1 MTSPAGLSVIGFA
14 LLLGLSLFFGLAFE
28 EFNIRSGL
36 QRPGGVRTFPL
47 LALAGGLLYVIDTQR
62 FLPLVAG
69 LLILGAWLAIA
80 YRHQL
85 RDISAEQRSVELVA
99 PVCNVLAYLIGPV
112 ALALP
117 PWVAVAA
124 AVAAVVLLTWRDQL
138 HALAERVEVAEI
150 GTAAKFLI
158 LTGIVLPLLPNEP
171 VTTLTAITPYKAWLA
186 LLAVCTLSYASYL
199 LQRFLAPSNS
209 AIAVALL
216 GGLYSS
222 TATTVVLA
230 RAAGEQPARSGSA
243 QAGMMLATSVM
254 YLRTLVIVAI
264 FDWGLAQSL
273 ALVMGPLFAVAV
285 IVAMLQYRVARRLP
299 AAARQQPA
307 ATGKPPRNPL
317 EITAA
322 AFFARA
328 FRRDLDRD
336 GMGARAL
343 RRGRRQHAGGGGGLR
358 RYRPLRAE
366 HRAGRQRLDA
376 GADRRNGDPHR
387 RRLEQHSEGELCRR
401 LRRLAR
407 EHQGGDA
414 AGRARP
420 RRHRRERALLTR
432 ITRNARYSRRP
443 NWRRALWR

>member
-14 LLLGLSLFFGLAFE
+14 LLLGLALFFGLAFE

-47 LALAGGLLYVIDTQR
+47 LALAGGLLYLIDTQR

-85 RDISAEQRSVELVA
+85 RDVSAAQRSVELVA

-124 AVAAVVLLTWRDQL
+124 AVAAVMLLTWREKL

-273 ALVMGPLFAVAV
+273 VLVMGPLFAVAV
-285 IVAMLQYRVARRLP
+285 IVAMLQYRAARR
-299 AAARQQPA
+299 QPA
-307 ATGKPPRNPL
+307 PVPQQQAVAGKPPRNPL

-322 AFFARA
+322 AFFAVLFVA
-328 FRRDLDRD
+328 ISIATEW
-336 GMGARAL
+336 ARAHF
-343 RRGRRQHAGGGGGLR
+343 GAAGVNTLAAVVGF
-358 RYRPLRAE
+358 
-366 HRAGRQRLDA
+366 
-376 GADRRNGDPHR
+376 ADIDPFV
-387 RRLEQHSEGELCRR
+387 LSI
-401 LRRLAR
+401 A
-407 EHQGGDA
+407 QGGSGSMPVPTA
-414 AGRARP
+414 ATAILIAVASNNILKASYAVVFAGWRASIKAATLLV
-420 RRHRRERALLTR
+420 AL
-432 ITRNARYSRRP
+432 
-443 NWRRALWR
+443 ALAGIAASALF